1 MAPARRPDLA
11 GWLLAAAGGVAWGL
25 CFGARPLPW
34 LAVVAPAALFPLL
47 GRRRPFL
54 LGWLHG
60 AVSWCVAIPWIVP
73 TLTIYGQ
80 LDGWLAGVSLLLL
93 AAYLG
98 LFTALFAALG
108 ARLWRAADPL
118 TLAALPAL
126 WVALELVRGWA
137 LSGFP
142 WNLAAYAWL
151 AVPGALP
158 LAAWTGAWGVS
169 YLALVPGL
177 GLARAAA
184 TRRWEPAALALLIPA
199 TLLPVAAR
207 WAVPGDAPGGG
218 REARIVQPNSP
229 ARPYFDAALVET
241 DYRRLLERSRAVCKP
256 GTLLI
261 WPESAAWPFAW
272 PRDPLLARDVA
283 ELAGRG
289 CAVLLNT
296 PTESGERTFNSVV
309 LVAAGRAAER
319 YDKRHLVPFGEYV
332 PFAGAI
338 PWLDKIARNAGDF
351 SPAQELR
358 LLGWSGERLGAA
370 ICYEVVFPGEVAAL
384 TRAGATALVTVTN
397 DAWYGDSAAPWQHLA
412 AARFRAAENRRWL
425 LRAAITGVSAV
436 VRPDG
441 SLAAALGVGE
451 EGTLFG
457 RFAGRRD
464 LSPFARAPWLV
475 PAACLALAAL
485 GLLGAR
491 RRAQ

>member
-1 MAPARRPDLA
+1 ML
-11 GWLLAAAGGVAWGL
+11 
-25 CFGARPLPW
+25 
-34 LAVVAPAALFPLL
+34 APAALFLLL

-54 LGWLHG
+54 LGWLYG
-60 AVSWCVAIPWIVP
+60 VATWVAAIPWIVP
-73 TLTIYGQ
+73 TLTNYGQ
-80 LDGWLAGVSLLLL
+80 LEGWLAGLSLLLL
-93 AAYLG
+93 AGYLG

-108 ARLWRAADPL
+108 ARLWRAGDPL
-118 TLAALPAL
+118 ALAALPAL
-126 WVALELVRGWA
+126 WVGFELLRGWA

-158 LAAWTGAWGVS
+158 LAAWIGAWGVS
-169 YLALVPGL
+169 FLALVPGL
-177 GLARAAA
+177 GLARALAV
-184 TRRWEPAALALLIPA
+184 RRWEPAALALLIPA
-199 TLLPVAAR
+199 ALLPVAAR
-207 WAVPGDAPGGG
+207 WAVPADAPAAG
-218 REARIVQPNSP
+218 REARIVQPNIP
-229 ARPYFDAALVET
+229 ARPYFDAALVEA
-241 DYRRLLERSRAVCKP
+241 DYRRLIERSRAVCKP

-272 PRDPLLARDVA
+272 PRDPVLERDVA

-296 PTESGERTFNSVV
+296 PTESGDRTFNSVA
-309 LVAAGRAAER
+309 LVADGRAAER

-338 PWLDKIARNAGDF
+338 SWLDKIARNAGDF
-351 SPAQELR
+351 SPAEELR
-358 LLGWSGERLGAA
+358 LLEWGGERLGAA

-384 TRAGATALVTVTN
+384 ARAGATALVTVTN

-441 SLAAALGVGE
+441 SLASSLGVGE
-451 EGTLFG
+451 EGTLFAH
-457 RFAGRRD
+457 FAGRRD
-464 LSPFARAPWLV
+464 LSPYTRAPWLV
-475 PAACLALAAL
+475 PGALLLLAAAA
-485 GLLGAR
+485 LLRAR
-491 RRAQ
+491 VRPQ